1 MARRRA
7 QESDSAPE
15 RTEEEIQRRRAH
27 WKTAAKVSGWTFAF
41 GLALL
46 SMAWVSWQAESF
58 LKKDRRFTIALR
70 TIDDSDE
77 AIRITGVHN
86 ASKAKVMAVFDRDR
100 GHSLYSMDPEKRR
113 LQLRGI
119 DWVREAS
126 VRRVWP
132 NRVEVEIFERSPVAF
147 IRVADGATGDFNNP
161 VKFRLMLIDAEGV
174 MLPVQGAVPQ
184 ALPLLTGIRDD
195 SDVESRRQQVDMM
208 RRVLRAL
215 RQYKSKILEVDVSRP
230 DDIRITCSVGGQNYA
245 LILGHELFLQRLEV
259 FLKQHETM
267 RDQMDPRREYDL
279 TNEGRILAIEPEPSS
294 GAARR

>member
-1 MARRRA
+1 MARRKA

-15 RTEEEIQRRRAH
+15 RTEEEIQRRRAY
-27 WKTAAKVSGWTFAF
+27 WKAAAKVSGWTFAF
-41 GLALL
+41 MLVLL
-46 SMAWVSWQAESF
+46 SMAWLSWQAESF

-70 TIDDSDE
+70 TIDDGDE

-113 LQLRGI
+113 LQLRGV
-119 DWVREAS
+119 DWIREAS

-132 NRVEVEIFERSPVAF
+132 NRIEVEIFERTPVAF
-147 IRVADGATGDFNNP
+147 IRVADGATGDFSNP

-174 MLPVQGAVPQ
+174 MMPVQGAVPS
-184 ALPLLTGIRDD
+184 ALPLLTGVRDD
-195 SDVESRRQQVDMM
+195 SDAESRRQQVDMM

-230 DDIRITCSVGGQNYA
+230 DDIRVTCSVGGQNYA
-245 LILGHELFLQRLEV
+245 LVLGHEQFLQRLEV

-267 RDQMDPRREYDL
+267 RDQMDPRKEYDL
-279 TNEGRILAIEPEPSS
+279 TNEGRILAIEPERSS
-294 GAARR
+294 GAAGK

>member
-1 MARRRA
+1 MARRKA
-7 QESDSAPE
+7 QDSDSAPQ
-15 RTEEEIQRRRAH
+15 RTEEEIQRRRAY
-27 WKTAAKVSGWTFAF
+27 WRAAAKVSGWTFAF
-41 GLALL
+41 MFVLL
-46 SMAWVSWQAESF
+46 CMAWLSWQAESF
-58 LKKDRRFTIALR
+58 LKKDPRFTIAMR

-161 VKFRLMLIDAEGV
+161 VKFRPMMIDAEGV

-195 SDVESRRQQVDMM
+195 ADVESRRQQVDTM

-230 DDIRITCSVGGQNYA
+230 DDIRVTCSVGGQNYA
-245 LILGHELFLQRLEV
+245 LILGHEQFLQRLEV

-267 RDQMDPRREYDL
+267 RDQMDPRKEYDL
-279 TNEGRILAIEPEPSS
+279 TNEGRILAIEPERSS
-294 GAARR
+294 GAAGK

>member
-1 MARRRA
+1 MARRKT
-7 QESDSAPE
+7 QEPDSAPE
-15 RTEEEIQRRRAH
+15 PTEQEIRRRRAY
-27 WKTAAKVSGWTFAF
+27 WKAAAKVSGWTFAF
-41 GLALL
+41 MLVLLA
-46 SMAWVSWQAESF
+46 MAWVSWQAESF
-58 LKKDRRFTIALR
+58 LKQDRRFTVALR
-70 TIDDSDE
+70 TIDDSDD

-86 ASKAKVMAVFDRDR
+86 ASKSRILAVFERDR
-100 GHSLYSMDPEKRR
+100 GHSLYSLNPEKRR

-119 DWVREAS
+119 DWVREAM

-132 NRVEVEIFERSPVAF
+132 NRIEVEIFERSPVAF

-161 VKFRLMLIDAEGV
+161 VKFRMMLIDAEGV

-184 ALPLLTGIRDD
+184 TLPLLTGVRDD

-230 DDIRITCSVGGQNYA
+230 DDIRVTCAVGGQNFA
-245 LILGHELFLQRLEV
+245 LILGHEQFLQRLEI
-259 FLKQHETM
+259 FLKQHEIM

-279 TNEGRILAIEPEPSS
+279 TNEGRILAIEPESTS
-294 GAARR
+294 GAARK

>member
-1 MARRRA
+1 MGRRRA
-7 QESDSAPE
+7 QESDSALE
-15 RTEEEIQRRRAH
+15 RTEEEIQRRRAY
-27 WKTAAKVSGWTFAF
+27 WKAAAKVSGWTFAF
-41 GLALL
+41 MLVLL
-46 SMAWVSWQAESF
+46 SLAWLSWQAESF

-70 TIDDSDE
+70 TIDDSDD

-100 GHSLYSMDPEKRR
+100 GHSLYSVNPENRR
-113 LQLRGI
+113 LQLRAI
-119 DWVREAS
+119 DWVREAM

-132 NRVEVEIFERSPVAF
+132 NRLDVEIFERVPVAF

-161 VKFRLMLIDAEGV
+161 VKFKLMLIDTEGV
-174 MLPVQGAVPQ
+174 TMPVQGAVPQ
-184 ALPLLTGIRDD
+184 ALPLLTGVRDD
-195 SDVESRRQQVDMM
+195 SDVESRRQQVDTM

-230 DDIRITCSVGGQNYA
+230 DDIRVTCAVGGQNYS
-245 LILGHELFLQRLEV
+245 LILGHEQFLQRLEV

-279 TNEGRILAIEPEPSS
+279 TNEGRILAIEPEQAS
-294 GAARR
+294 GAARK